1 MRRIEMAE
9 NVKTISERILLRRYR
24 EQGDLQARQQ
34 LIERHMPLVRSV
46 ALGYLNRG
54 EQLDDLVQVGAVG
67 LIKAIDRFD
76 PSRGCELTTYA
87 FPTVRGEIMR
97 HFRDHGSSVH
107 VPRPVQELS
116 MRLSKLVEQL
126 TLRLGRSPTVSEL
139 VKAADAHEDDV
150 LEALASRR
158 AYYSLS
164 LTLSDNQVDGDELD
178 ALEALGTIEHG
189 YELSED
195 RAQLQLGFRLLGN
208 RERTILYLRFFEE
221 LTQAE
226 IAHEVGLSQ
235 MHISR
240 LISSSLERIYI
251 DAVA

>member
-1 MRRIEMAE
+1 MAE
-9 NVKTISERILLRRYR
+9 NVKTISDKILLRRYH
-24 EQGDLQARQQ
+24 EQGDLQAREQ

-46 ALGYLNRG
+46 ARGYLNRG

-76 PSRGCELTTYA
+76 PSRGYELTTYVY
-87 FPTVRGEIMR
+87 PTVRGEIMR
-97 HFRDHGSSVH
+97 HFRDHGSSAH
-107 VPRPVQELS
+107 VQRSIQELS
-116 MRLSKLVEQL
+116 NRLSKLTEQL
-126 TLRLGRSPTVSEL
+126 TLQLSRSPTISEL
-139 VKAADAHEDDV
+139 VTAAEADKNDV

-164 LTLSDNQVDGDELD
+164 LAPGANQVVDDELD
-178 ALEALGTIEHG
+178 PLGALGTTEHG

-195 RAQLQLGFRLLGN
+195 RALLQLGLRLLDN

-226 IAHEVGLSQ
+226 IAHQLGLSQ

-240 LISSSLERIYI
+240 LISRSLERIYI
-251 DAVA
+251 ELVA